1 MPPKKSKKTTP
12 KRTGTTK
19 KKSKRTCGRKGYIA
33 LYDANGDIRCVSKNS
48 PDAVKQLKI
57 MEHKDKCPKPQRPKK
72 LGRTLPCPMN
82 SMIKKNAKGHHC
94 CYVFKKPKTT
104 KTTSTKKKAT
114 TKKKKAT
121 TTTKKKKAT
130 TATKKK
136 TTTQP
141 RKTLYSR
148 ISQKYT
154 LAKKDKKELPGLK
167 NLCAKL
173 FGKKRFMVAKVKDYV
188 HLLNVHNEARKTKT
202 VSDELKKF
210 REIKKLKTENQITR
224 LFEIFEYIVNNSKR
238 TPNKTKE
245 ISETSTTQTSSEPA
259 TTSAPYFDKHGRY
272 HAQKKESENSSD
284 NSTTENEGNYDVADI
299 SKELFKKLH
308 KLDSFEYIQTVPPEE
323 REKARFLIMTQIEN
337 WCSELFKPKPKLPK
351 NESELQKIFKRKNT
365 RHMSLKDIK
374 KHMVELNTFTAAV
387 QEKYKK
393 KWNTNKN
400 HVITDVLSFLR
411 RLEKVQREEESDAPS
426 TSTDDDVYGGSYQ
439 EDY

>member
-82 SMIKKNAKGHHC
+82 SIIKKNAKGHHC
-94 CYVFKKPKTT
+94 CYVFKKLKTT

-114 TKKKKAT
+114 TTKKKKT
-121 TTTKKKKAT
+121 TTKKKAT

-224 LFEIFEYIVNNSKR
+224 LFEIFQYIVDNSKQ
-238 TPNKTKE
+238 TPSKSKG
-245 ISETSTTQTSSEPA
+245 ISETANSDSPV
-259 TTSAPYFDKHGRY
+259 
-272 HAQKKESENSSD
+272 ESETIETEDTEGTEPENS
-284 NSTTENEGNYDVADI
+284 EGSV
-299 SKELFKKLH
+299 
-308 KLDSFEYIQTVPPEE
+308 EYETI
-323 REKARFLIMTQIEN
+323 
-337 WCSELFKPKPKLPK
+337 
-351 NESELQKIFKRKNT
+351 
-365 RHMSLKDIK
+365 
-374 KHMVELNTFTAAV
+374 
-387 QEKYKK
+387 
-393 KWNTNKN
+393 
-400 HVITDVLSFLR
+400 
-411 RLEKVQREEESDAPS
+411 
-426 TSTDDDVYGGSYQ
+426 
-439 EDY
+439 